1 MKSTN
6 KKFSVEK
13 ENKDKDIKLNESS
26 EEKEE
31 ENSSFDDEKEK
42 NEEKIIT
49 NLFIHLTLITK
60 LIKKTN
66 GEYPCICHNLSKE
79 DIIENNK
86 ININKNIQDNQN
98 SFLEEEIIP
107 NLEINMTSDKKI
119 FMKDIISKLKYLG
132 YPTTGA
138 LFSVYIKSAEEYV
151 YLGSDP
157 IDPNLFLDESLVDF
171 ENLKIKLVSYLEDKL
186 IKKTEKQ
193 LFDKKDN
200 NKNQKDKRIKERKI
214 EFIVEKVNAWRRLY
228 NGFYNEKGEYTRY
241 SLEQAAKMV
250 GISKKSLDDYL
261 LQLRLG
267 RKYGF
272 NFNQN
277 KTKKVGI
284 LRSFVKRHRIMKSNQ
299 NNNINININDSYKLN
314 KDNIDEDLG
323 EEENEQQGSNDSD
336 YSGE

>member
-1 MKSTN
+1 
-6 KKFSVEK
+6 
-13 ENKDKDIKLNESS
+13 
-26 EEKEE
+26 
-31 ENSSFDDEKEK
+31 
-42 NEEKIIT
+42 
-49 NLFIHLTLITK
+49 
-60 LIKKTN
+60 
-66 GEYPCICHNLSKE
+66 
-79 DIIENNK
+79 
-86 ININKNIQDNQN
+86 
-98 SFLEEEIIP
+98 
-107 NLEINMTSDKKI
+107 MTSDKKI

-314 KDNIDEDLG
+314 KDNIDEDLD